1 MKTQYRIVKMADER
15 RPYQVQYKTLL
26 FGWQPMQAK
35 SLFGQVDCIY
45 ETLDEAKEVLEKYIE
60 RQKPYEVVY
69 KTVA

>member
-1 MKTQYRIVKMADER
+1 MKTQYRIVKLTGES

-35 SLFGQVDCIY
+35 SLFGWVDCKY
-45 ETLDEAKEVLEKYIE
+45 ETLDKAKEVLERYIE
-60 RQKPYEVVY
+60 RQKPHEVVY